1 MTRVIH
7 IPIVHN
13 LADLGSLAESV
24 RAHYL
29 ERFGP
34 AVWQQR
40 ERTVEKLWGEI
51 RRAIDALGL
60 DYRQVRIYQD
70 GLPVCGQEEQIVRA
84 LAAAGSLNH
93 QLILE
98 LLRLGAG
105 LAGTEDPQLLIRE
118 YQMQRRLMGAAPGR
132 GRSPAP
138 SPAEAAELLAARDR
152 FIAERIAAT
161 LGDGETGLLFVG
173 AAHRLDALR
182 AAGLA
187 VQTLNLAR

>member
-13 LADLGSLAESV
+13 QADLGSLAESV

-34 AVWQQR
+34 AVWKQR

-60 DYRQVRIYQD
+60 DYHQVRIYQD
-70 GLPVCGQEEQIVRA
+70 GLPVCGQEELIVRE

-98 LLRLGAG
+98 LLGRGAG

-118 YQMQRRLMGAAPGR
+118 YEMQRRLMGAAPGR
-132 GRSPAP
+132 ERSPAP
-138 SPAEAAELLAARDR
+138 SSAEAAELLAARDR
-152 FIAERIAAT
+152 FIAERIVAT

-173 AAHRLDALR
+173 AAHRLDGLR
-182 AAGLA
+182 AAGLE
-187 VQTLNLAR
+187 VQTLNPAR